1 MIFKFDFDTGAFC
14 IPIAACWLFR
24 CFCRFTIVH
33 LCDRSSLCVSFVCV
47 LSPSAHRAARPEE
60 GVLGVWG
67 RSHPPLPITPIVNQ
81 H

>member
-14 IPIAACWLFR
+14 IPIAACSFVGR
-24 CFCRFTIVH
+24 CLWSIFHFICVIV
-33 LCDRSSLCVSFVCV
+33 VSFVCV
-47 LSPSAHRAARPEE
+47 LSTSAHRAARPEE